1 MQYISIGQTKFLRPL
16 DARKKKVK
24 MNSLYKKLQN
34 FFFKVLLEVHVFLK
48 SKKLRLTLFFFL
60 FLLRKVQAI

>member
-24 MNSLYKKLQN
+24 MNSLYKKLQD
-34 FFFKVLLEVHVFLK
+34 FFLK
-48 SKKLRLTLFFFL
+48 CCWRFMYF
-60 FLLRKVQAI
+60 